1 MQNSWSDE
9 EIGSKRIATPWEKRA
24 AKREQG
30 CTIYLYGRL
39 RKKKMYCAIEKVWDW
54 KSILKVLIKFSLNL
68 NSFSQI
74 SFNFEPNKLPND
86 WGNEFFIPPLK
97 LLNKKNEWII

>member
-9 EIGSKRIATPWEKRA
+9 EISSKRIATPWEKRA

-30 CTIYLYGRL
+30 CIIYLYGRL
-39 RKKKMYCAIEKVWDW
+39 RRKKNVLCYWKGLRW

-74 SFNFEPNKLPND
+74 SLNFEPNKLPND

-97 LLNKKNEWII
+97 FLNKKNEWII

>member
-1 MQNSWSDE
+1 MWKKSGKE
-9 EIGSKRIATPWEKRA
+9 RA
-24 AKREQG
+24 RMYYIFVRPVE
-30 CTIYLYGRL
+30 
-39 RKKKMYCAIEKVWDW
+39 KKKMYCAIEKVWDW

-74 SFNFEPNKLPND
+74 SLNFNPNKLPND